1 MLKGFMHYQLLNY
14 IRSLKMIPPLTIFC
28 VWIIVLYIYKGVPI
42 LSSYAVTSITVYLI
56 MTWLTMTVFSI
67 EEESEKHI
75 LYVHLGN
82 KNAIYG
88 EVGHLFCFLF
98 HFDYYCYY
106 LPDNYE

>member
-1 MLKGFMHYQLLNY
+1 MNY
-14 IRSLKMIPPLTIFC
+14 IRSLRMIPPITIFC

-75 LYVHLGN
+75 LFVHLGN
-82 KNAIYG
+82 KKLYLWGKWATCF
-88 EVGHLFCFLF
+88 VFLF
-98 HFDYYCYY
+98 HFDYHCYY